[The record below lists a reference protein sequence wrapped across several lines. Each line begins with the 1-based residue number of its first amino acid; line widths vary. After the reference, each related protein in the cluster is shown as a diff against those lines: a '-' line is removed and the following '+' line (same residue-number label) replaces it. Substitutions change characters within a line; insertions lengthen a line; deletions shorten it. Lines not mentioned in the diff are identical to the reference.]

1 MCLQLLLVFTK
12 YLLSFRLSTFFFLLY
27 SISQFILVVF
37 HLIETQWLLL
47 SSTHKFYL
55 YFIPLQVPQGLQPG
69 LPMLFLLPPSLS
81 FFTLHAGHHPTF
93 YYLSL
98 PLTFSLSLNYYHFN
112 VLLQLCSLSL
122 SLCTACRASR
132 TKGKASE
139 CNVAVKELLKNIL
152 SSFQPPLLKCV
163 CFFTLA
169 TAHCFSSFFYYFA
182 SITDSKC
189 KVFTCYKSPTTE
201 ESELHNLSKVIFQFA
216 SEKVDEAKKMEEEMF
231 GIEVELLFLFFSMS
245 SSPNL
250 ILNLAMM

>member
-98 PLTFSLSLNYYHFN
+98 PLTFSLSHSTTITSMSSSNFA
-112 VLLQLCSLSL
+112 LSL
-122 SLCTACRASR
+122 SLFALHAGHHER
-132 TKGKASE
+132 KARPVS
-139 CNVAVKELLKNIL
+139 VT
-152 SSFQPPLLKCV
+152 Q
-163 CFFTLA
+163 
-169 TAHCFSSFFYYFA
+169 
-182 SITDSKC
+182 
-189 KVFTCYKSPTTE
+189 
-201 ESELHNLSKVIFQFA
+201 Q
-216 SEKVDEAKKMEEEMF
+216 
-231 GIEVELLFLFFSMS
+231 
-245 SSPNL
+245 
-250 ILNLAMM
+250 